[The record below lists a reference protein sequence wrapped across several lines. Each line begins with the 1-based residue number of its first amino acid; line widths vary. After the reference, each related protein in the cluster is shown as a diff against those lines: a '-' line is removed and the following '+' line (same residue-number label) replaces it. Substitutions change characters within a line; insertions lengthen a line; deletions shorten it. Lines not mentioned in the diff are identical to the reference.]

1 MSMTTPLTRRKT
13 PPSNRA
19 SAVAEPHRQSLLG
32 ELLRDVE
39 DYLEPN
45 EVGVIQRACAFGAQV
60 HAGQQRH
67 SGGPYI
73 DHPLAV
79 AAILANMR
87 LDSHSVTAAILHDVI
102 EDTPVVL
109 DELANEFGHDIA
121 QLVDG
126 VSKIG
131 RIEFDSR
138 EHAEAENF
146 RKMLLAMSKD
156 IRVILI
162 KLADRLHNMRTL
174 DSLSHDR
181 RKRISQQTLDIYAPI
196 ANRLGMHVWTRELED
211 LSFRQLYPKRY
222 NAIRKELDKRRGNH
236 TKIIES
242 TRRKI
247 STELKAVGIESTVVG
262 REKNIYSVYRKMQAR
277 RVPMSE
283 MRDIFAIRV
292 IVGTADQCYRV
303 LGVIH
308 NLYKP
313 VPGKFK
319 DYIAIPKANGYQSL
333 HTLLFGTFGQSLE
346 VQIRT
351 NDMHRVSESGV
362 ASHGHYKS
370 GNKRGE
376 TPPLAHS
383 WLMDL
388 LEVQASA
395 GNPGEFL
402 EHLKTD
408 LFPDEIYVFTPQGDI
423 KKLPK
428 GATALDFAYA
438 VHSDV
443 GNQCV
448 GAKIEHELAPLHQ
461 TLSNGNHVE
470 ILTARSARPTP
481 LWLNYVVTGKARA
494 AIGIY
499 LKNQHESDAIR
510 LGRQLLE
517 RALKA
522 VGLTTRLKTQQ
533 KVQLLGQLGRD
544 DWNELLAD
552 IGAGRRLPMMVARQL
567 LPEGRTLEKSDSAAP
582 LPIKGVEGMSIS
594 YGRCCR
600 PIPGDRILGLFSTG
614 RGIVIHNAACPNV
627 IEQGKRTDNW
637 FSVEWAADVKGNF
650 AADVRLEV
658 LNRPGVLAQLA
669 AVVAE
674 EDSNINRVAVVA
686 RDDRNSAIRFTIE
699 VRNRQH
705 LARIIRR
712 LRARRSVI
720 RVTRAKG

>member
-1 MSMTTPLTRRKT
+1 MSTITPATRRKASAT
-13 PPSNRA
+13 SRASSSNRR
-19 SAVAEPHRQSLLG
+19 PLLG
-32 ELLRDVE
+32 ELLQNVG
-39 DYLEPN
+39 DYLEPK
-45 EVGVIQRACAFGAQV
+45 EVEVIQHACSFGAEAHQ
-60 HAGQQRH
+60 GQQRN
-67 SGGPYI
+67 SGEPYI

-79 AAILANMR
+79 ANILADMR
-87 LDSHSVTAAILHDVI
+87 LDGHSVTAAILHDVI
-102 EDTPVVL
+102 EDTAVVR
-109 DELANEFGHDIA
+109 DQLASEFGPDIT

-174 DSLSHDR
+174 DSLSSER
-181 RKRISQQTLDIYAPI
+181 RKRIAQQTLDIFAPI
-196 ANRLGMHVWTRELED
+196 ANRLGMHAWTQELED
-211 LSFRQLYPKRY
+211 LSFRHLYPKRY
-222 NAIRKELDKRRGNH
+222 TAIHKELDKRRGNH
-236 TKIIES
+236 TKIIDS

-247 STELKAVGIESTVVG
+247 MSELKGVGIQATVLG

-292 IVGTADQCYRV
+292 IVDAVDQCYRA

-313 VPGKFK
+313 VPGRFK
-319 DYIAIPKANGYQSL
+319 DYIAIPKVNGYQSL

-351 NDMHRVSESGV
+351 TDMHRVAESGV
-362 ASHGHYKS
+362 ASHWHYKS
-370 GNKRGE
+370 GKASE
-376 TPPLAHS
+376 EKPLLAHR

-388 LEVQASA
+388 LEAEA
-395 GNPGEFL
+395 LTGNPSEFL

-428 GATALDFAYA
+428 GATALDFGYA

-448 GAKIEHELAPLHQ
+448 GAKVDHELVPLHY
-461 TLSNGNHVE
+461 TLSNGNRVE
-470 ILTARSARPTP
+470 ILTTRSARPTP

-494 AIGIY
+494 AIRGY
-499 LKNQHESDAIR
+499 LKNQQESDAIR

-517 RALKA
+517 RALKGI
-522 VGLTTRLKTQQ
+522 GLTTRLKTQQ

-552 IGAGRRLPMMVARQL
+552 IGAGRRLPMVVARQL
-567 LPEGRTLEKSDSAAP
+567 LPEGAGEEQSSSVAP
-582 LPIKGVEGMSIS
+582 LTIKGVEGMMVS
-594 YGRCCR
+594 YARCCR

-614 RGIVIHNAACPNV
+614 RGVVIHNAACPNV
-627 IEQGKRTDNW
+627 VEQGKRTENW
-637 FSVEWAADVKGNF
+637 FSVEWASEIKRDFPADI
-650 AADVRLEV
+650 RLEV
-658 LNRPGVLAQLA
+658 LNRRGVLAQLA

-699 VRNRQH
+699 VRDRQH

-720 RVTRAKG
+720 RVSRAKG